1 MAKNIVPHAHAGEQF
16 TQFLSVAD
24 QLFFV
29 AMMLRRI
36 ASSTNKSGKGVIFFP
51 GKTSI
56 QNALALKHIATL
68 LHEQNILSHFCVMA
82 NAFSY
87 ELPIARPEPQTGF
100 VFSGGAL

>member
-16 TQFLSVAD
+16 PQFLSVAD

-36 ASSTNKSGKGVIFFP
+36 ASSNKSGKGVIFFP

-68 LHEQNILSHFCVMA
+68 LHEQNILSHFCVMT

-87 ELPIARPEPQTGF
+87 ELPAEPQTGF
-100 VFSGGAL
+100 VFSGGSL